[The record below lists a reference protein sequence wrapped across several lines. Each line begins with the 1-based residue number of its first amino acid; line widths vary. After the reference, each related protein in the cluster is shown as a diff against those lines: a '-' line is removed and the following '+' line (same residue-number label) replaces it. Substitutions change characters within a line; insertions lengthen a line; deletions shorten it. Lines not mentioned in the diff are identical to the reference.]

1 MCCMKKIKV
10 LLSKIVKQLKT
21 YLLHILLFCLICA
34 GLAVA
39 YNKTVVKNEKLAEQA
54 QYYNLKTADDLFKLN
69 SAELANTTKFIVVS
83 PISYSS
89 KAIFVKQKNKKEIT
103 VYEGVSYELYS
114 TYLKNTFEPYYSK
127 NKNIDWQYTESMKD
141 IHKRL
146 GVPKDPLVVKEPEVE
161 GSGSGA
167 LGTVINLVFIGLIL
181 WGFIYFQ
188 NRSLATSA
196 NRVEPK
202 DIKDDLDD
210 LVGLQDIKAE
220 LLQIEDMIRNQELYA
235 QYNVTKK
242 FNIMMTGPAGVG
254 KTKIARCLAK
264 RLDIPLIYQSAA
276 SLQSGYVG
284 GGPKALKN
292 LVKKAS
298 TSKRAIIF
306 LDEAESLL
314 MSRTHSGVKDWE
326 RDTINALLALLDGV
340 NTTKSEIIWIVASN
354 MDEHKIQMDDAMLRR
369 FHLKINFRLPNFE
382 ERREILSRLISKLD
396 SNKVSTDLD
405 LNKIA
410 SVSSSMS
417 PAILETLVGRASLIA
432 LQERTVVSQDILMQ
446 AFERVAVGLTDR
458 ETTANMLEKR
468 VLIARHESGHF
479 IMQLHEALLKSKG
492 DLKHLHEHIDVI
504 KISTESVS
512 KMGALGFVLSKEKEL
527 KLESLYDYELQIMQ
541 LYGGMVNEEL
551 YYNAVGVTAGA
562 HNDIEKVTRLLKVM
576 IGEVGFYQD
585 FKLNY
590 SVLMKDKEMS
600 PVQLDLIEQHSKRLY
615 AATKML
621 LANFMELTNNLSDKL
636 IENYV
641 LEIDEA
647 LVIVRNYFNLHP
659 ELLESYKSHD
669 KLKVA

>member
-10 LLSKIVKQLKT
+10 LLSKIVKQLKA

-34 GLAVA
+34 SLAVT

-69 SAELANTTKFIVVS
+69 SAELANTTKFVVVS

-161 GSGSGA
+161 GSSSGA
-167 LGTVINLVFIGLIL
+167 LGTVINLIFVGLIL

-188 NRSLATSA
+188 NRSLSTSA

-235 QYNVTKK
+235 QYNVTQK

-298 TSKRAIIF
+298 ESKRAIIF

-396 SNKVSTDLD
+396 SNKVSSDLD

-479 IMQLHEALLKSKG
+479 IMQVHEALLKSKG

-551 YYNAVGVTAGA
+551 YYKAVGVTAGA

-615 AATKML
+615 AGTKTL
-621 LANFMELTNNLSDKL
+621 LSNFMELTNNLSDKL

-647 LVIVRNYFNLHP
+647 LGIVRHYFDLHP

>member
-1 MCCMKKIKV
+1 MKKIKV
-10 LLSKIVKQLKT
+10 LLSKVVKQLKT

-432 LQERTVVSQDILMQ
+432 LQERTAVSQDILMQ

-615 AATKML
+615 ASTKML

-647 LVIVRNYFNLHP
+647 LVIVRNYFDLHP

>member
-1 MCCMKKIKV
+1 MKKIKV
-10 LLSKIVKQLKT
+10 LLSKIVKQLKA

-69 SAELANTTKFIVVS
+69 SAELANITKFIVVS

-432 LQERTVVSQDILMQ
+432 LQERTAVSQDILMQ

-647 LVIVRNYFNLHP
+647 LVIVRNYFDLHP

>member
-1 MCCMKKIKV
+1 MKKIKV
-10 LLSKIVKQLKT
+10 LLSKVVKQLKT

-39 YNKTVVKNEKLAEQA
+39 YNRTVVKNEKLAEQA

-146 GVPKDPLVVKEPEVE
+146 GVPKDPLVVKEPAVE

-432 LQERTVVSQDILMQ
+432 LQERTAVSQDILMQ

-615 AATKML
+615 ASTKML

>member
-1 MCCMKKIKV
+1 
-10 LLSKIVKQLKT
+10 
-21 YLLHILLFCLICA
+21 
-34 GLAVA
+34 
-39 YNKTVVKNEKLAEQA
+39 
-54 QYYNLKTADDLFKLN
+54 
-69 SAELANTTKFIVVS
+69 
-83 PISYSS
+83 
-89 KAIFVKQKNKKEIT
+89 
-103 VYEGVSYELYS
+103 
-114 TYLKNTFEPYYSK
+114 LKNTFEPYYSK
-127 NKNIDWQYTESMKD
+127 NKNIDWQYTESMTD

-432 LQERTVVSQDILMQ
+432 LQERTAVSQDILMQ